1 MGLEI
6 PDEVVQ
12 VLGKNQAS
20 PGDHHHKRARGRAGS
35 PSARRSLLGLLGTP
49 TATAVLHFMHPIMT
63 KVTSLTEVDVSGS
76 DRQRE
81 LLRSC

>member
-1 MGLEI
+1 MIITINGHTSKSRVAI
-6 PDEVVQ
+6 M
-12 VLGKNQAS
+12 
-20 PGDHHHKRARGRAGS
+20 RG
-35 PSARRSLLGLLGTP
+35 RSLLGLLGTP